1 MSQTFDVAIIGGGV
15 AGLSIAS
22 QLPSSVRVLLVEGE
36 TQLGYHSSGRSAA
49 LFSKTYGPAE
59 IRRFSRGS
67 EDFFTAHHPLIDG
80 LPLLSA
86 RGALFT
92 TDPEQADGIREHA
105 KAIGDEFGESLVSAE
120 VAATLNPLLRAD
132 TLGECFYE
140 PEAQDIDVDLLMTLY
155 RKMAQSSDQHIQVAA
170 RVTGLRWQQNC
181 WSLETSAGPFEAGI
195 VVNAAGAWA
204 DIVAGLAGA
213 ETKGLVPKRRSVGV
227 LPLPEIDNIV
237 TAAMVIDFGER
248 YYFKPEAGRLLIS
261 PADTTPVEPHDAY
274 ADENALA
281 EACWHAEQFSC
292 LSVTRMLSTWG
303 GLRTFAP
310 DGNPVIGWDGR
321 APNFLWSAGQG
332 GYGIQTS
339 PAWGSY
345 IAAILKDALSA

>member
-1 MSQTFDVAIIGGGV
+1 MSQIFDVAIIGGGV
-15 AGLSIAS
+15 AGLSIAAQIS
-22 QLPSSVRVLLVEGE
+22 ASKRVLLVEGE

-49 LFSKTYGPAE
+49 LFSKTYGPVG
-59 IRRFSRGS
+59 IRRFSRES
-67 EDFFTAHHPLIDG
+67 EDFWNAQHRLIDG
-80 LPLLSA
+80 QPLLSA
-86 RGALFT
+86 RGALFVAG
-92 TDPEQADGIREHA
+92 PEQAEDIRAHA
-105 KAIGDEFGESLVSAE
+105 KVIGEEFGECLVSANE
-120 VAATLNPLLRAD
+120 ATALNPLLRAE

-170 RVTGLRWQQNC
+170 KVTSLRWQQNS
-181 WSLETSAGPFEAGI
+181 WSLETSAGDFEAGI

-213 ETKGLVPKRRSVGV
+213 VSKGLIPKRRSVGV
-227 LPLPEIDNIV
+227 LPLPEIGDISA
-237 TAAMVIDFGER
+237 AAMVIDFDER

-274 ADENALA
+274 ADDDALA
-281 EACWHAEQFSC
+281 EACWHAEQFSS

-310 DGNPVIGWDGR
+310 DGNPVIEWDVD

-339 PAWGSY
+339 PAWGY
-345 IAAILKDALSA
+345 HVAAMVQDALAG